1 MPEQVVD
8 MEDVGGLPPSS
19 SHGTDS
25 RGQVEPELLATAM
38 DDAASSSTVKA
49 EPTEPASGAEQVGG
63 LSSVSVKGELG
74 GGDVGGLPPS
84 STPLKAAM
92 EADVGGPSLPSSS
105 SSQGLPLKH
114 KPKLCDP
121 KLDDDDAEGTSASQS
136 ASSAAE
142 SLQKRF
148 MRTDLG
154 AQSDKVKRTVVE
166 GDEDVPVLQVRWPAP
181 CFWLG

>member
-92 EADVGGPSLPSSS
+92 EADVGGPRL
-105 SSQGLPLKH
+105 
-114 KPKLCDP
+114 
-121 KLDDDDAEGTSASQS
+121 
-136 ASSAAE
+136 
-142 SLQKRF
+142 
-148 MRTDLG
+148 
-154 AQSDKVKRTVVE
+154 
-166 GDEDVPVLQVRWPAP
+166 AP
-181 CFWLG
+181 ETQAKALRPQARRRRC

>member
-1 MPEQVVD
+1 
-8 MEDVGGLPPSS
+8 METLVACPRLP
-19 SHGTDS
+19 
-25 RGQVEPELLATAM
+25 
-38 DDAASSSTVKA
+38 
-49 EPTEPASGAEQVGG
+49 
-63 LSSVSVKGELG
+63 
-74 GGDVGGLPPS
+74 
-84 STPLKAAM
+84 TPLKAAM

-154 AQSDKVKRTVVE
+154 EQSDKVKRTVVE
-166 GDEDVPVLQVRWPAP
+166 GDEGRASPASAMG
-181 CFWLG
+181 LRLASG